1 MRRILFLVV
10 CSMMIC
16 FASIAQ
22 NIPTKEEFIRV
33 CDSLGIY
40 HPCVVYAQAR
50 LESGNFKTKYYNR
63 TNNCLGIYDSKK
75 KRYKV
80 FNNWIEC
87 LVSYRD
93 EIQHRWKYKECKD
106 EEYLDWIISIGYAA
120 DKDYR
125 NKILRIMKNTENY

>member
-1 MRRILFLVV
+1 
-10 CSMMIC
+10 MMIC
-16 FASIAQ
+16 FSSIAQ

-33 CDSLGIY
+33 CDSLNIY
-40 HPCVVYAQAR
+40 HPNVVYAQAR
-50 LESGNFKTKYYNR
+50 LESGNFKTNYYNR
-63 TNNCLGIYDSKK
+63 TKNCLGIYDSNE
-75 KRYKV
+75 KRYKA

-93 EIQHRWKYKECKD
+93 EIQYRWKYKECKD

-125 NKILRIMKNTENY
+125 NKILRIMKK